1 MAGHMAPFR
10 AKSKSGGTG
19 LRRAG
24 DDAFK
29 LTVDY
34 LKQEAL
40 DPLKGLGRFLLWGT
54 VGSLA
59 IAVGILLLLVG
70 ILRLLQ
76 TQTGTALTGN
86 WSWVPYFAV
95 GVIGLAVVGVS
106 AWRITA
112 GPGKRKQPKTDPK
125 VSAPTSL
132 TTPTTPMT
140 PHTSSTPLTSSTPAA
155 APAPAAAA
163 APAPAPAAAPPAAAP
178 DKTLIGLGEPTAAV
192 HTRITGSNDPLGK
205 KEGSS

>member
-10 AKSKSGGTG
+10 SNSAGGARG

-34 LKQEAL
+34 LKQEVL
-40 DPLKGLGRFLLWGT
+40 DPLKGLGRFLLWG
-54 VGSLA
+54 VLGSLA

-70 ILRLLQ
+70 VLRLLQ
-76 TQTGTALTGN
+76 SETGTALTGD

-95 GVIGLAVVGVS
+95 SLIGLGVAGAA

-112 GPGKRKQPKTDPK
+112 GPGKRKVPKDRKTAPK
-125 VSAPTSL
+125 ASDSSANAVKASDASVPVSA
-132 TTPTTPMT
+132 TPKLGVGDTPGT
-140 PHTSSTPLTSSTPAA
+140 VA
-155 APAPAAAA
+155 
-163 APAPAPAAAPPAAAP
+163 
-178 DKTLIGLGEPTAAV
+178 LGTAAQG
-192 HTRITGSNDPLGK
+192 T
-205 KEGSS
+205 KEGNS

>member
-1 MAGHMAPFR
+1 MAPLR
-10 AKSKSGGTG
+10 SNSDSGPKG

-40 DPLKGLGRFLLWGT
+40 EPLKGLGRFVAWGLA
-54 VGSLA
+54 GSLA

-76 TQTGTALTGN
+76 DETGTALTGN

-95 GVIGLAVVGVS
+95 SLLGLGVAGVS

-112 GPGKRKQPKTDPK
+112 GPARRKLPRHSKKALETQATVTKAPEAQLAGAGAQATGTQATEIQVSGTQEGK
-125 VSAPTSL
+125 S
-132 TTPTTPMT
+132 
-140 PHTSSTPLTSSTPAA
+140 
-155 APAPAAAA
+155 
-163 APAPAPAAAPPAAAP
+163 
-178 DKTLIGLGEPTAAV
+178 
-192 HTRITGSNDPLGK
+192 
-205 KEGSS
+205 

>member
-1 MAGHMAPFR
+1 MAPFR
-10 AKSKSGGTG
+10 TKSSGGGSG

-40 DPLKGLGRFLLWGT
+40 DPLKGLGRFLLWGV

-59 IAVGILLLLVG
+59 IAVGVLLVLVG

-76 TQTGTALTGN
+76 TETGTALTGN

-95 GVIGLAVVGVS
+95 ALIGLGVVGAA

-112 GPGKRKQPKTDPK
+112 GPGKRKQPKDPK
-125 VSAPTSL
+125 HAAGRSQDLTAAGAAGAAVPGSSALGSAGLGSTGLASTGL
-132 TTPTTPMT
+132 ASTGLG
-140 PHTSSTPLTSSTPAA
+140 SSTLGAA
-155 APAPAAAA
+155 ASSA
-163 APAPAPAAAPPAAAP
+163 
-178 DKTLIGLGEPTAAV
+178 LG
-192 HTRITGSNDPLGK
+192 IDGN